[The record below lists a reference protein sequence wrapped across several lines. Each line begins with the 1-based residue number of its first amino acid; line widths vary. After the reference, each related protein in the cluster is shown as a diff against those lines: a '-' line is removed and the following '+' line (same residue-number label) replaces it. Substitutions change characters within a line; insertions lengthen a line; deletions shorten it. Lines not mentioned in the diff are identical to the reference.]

1 MDMIPELKPEI
12 VEEPAAAPV
21 LEAEP
26 VTEIPTFEAVPTLEL
41 TPKEPEPPAPEAGP
55 DYSMLT
61 EAEQKVVHDF
71 AKKIDIRNPN
81 LSLEYGAGA
90 QKNVA
95 DFSDAALA
103 AVRTKDLGEVGDMIT
118 SLVVELKGF
127 DADEERKGFL
137 GLFKKAGTG
146 IETLKARYNKA
157 EVNVNQIAHELENH
171 QRVLMKDVVILDQMY
186 DKNLDYYKQ
195 LTMYILAGKEKLAL
209 ERSTTL
215 VELRAKAEKSGLAED
230 AQRANDYD
238 ALCLRFEKKLHDLEL
253 TRMVSIQMGPQ
264 IRLLQN
270 NDTLMS
276 EKIQTSLVNTI
287 PLWKSQMVLALG
299 MSHSQQALEAQQAV
313 TDMTNELLKKNADKL
328 KIATVE
334 TAKESERA
342 IVDIETLQH
351 TNETLIS
358 TLDEVLQIQTE
369 GKQKRA
375 AAEQELRKIEGQL
388 KQKLLETRSV
398 TRG

>member
-1 MDMIPELKPEI
+1 MDYVPELKM
-12 VEEPAAAPV
+12 EEAAETAQTLV
-21 LEAEP
+21 QEAEQ
-26 VTEIPTFEAVPTLEL
+26 TKEIPSLEPVPTLEL
-41 TPKEPEPPAPEAGP
+41 TPAEPEPAVPEAGP

-71 AKKIDIRNPN
+71 AQKIDIRNPN

-103 AVRTKDLGEVGDMIT
+103 AVRTKDLGEVGDMIS

-127 DADEERKGFL
+127 NADEERKGFL
-137 GLFKKAGTG
+137 GLFKKAGSG
-146 IETLKARYNKA
+146 IETLKAKYSKA
-157 EVNVNQIAHELENH
+157 EVNVNKISHELEGH
-171 QRVLMKDVVILDQMY
+171 QRTLMKDVVILDQMY

-195 LTMYILAGKEKLAL
+195 LTMYILAGKEKLAQ
-209 ERSTTL
+209 ERNTTL
-215 VELRAKAEKSGLAED
+215 VELRRKAEKPGLAED
-230 AQRANDYD
+230 AQAANDYD

-299 MSHSQQALEAQQAV
+299 LTHSQQALEAQQAV
-313 TDMTNELLKKNADKL
+313 TDMTNELLRKNADKL
-328 KIATVE
+328 KTATIE
-334 TAKESERA
+334 TAKESERGV
-342 IVDIETLQH
+342 VDIETLQH
-351 TNETLIS
+351 TNQQLIS

-369 GKQKRA
+369 GAQRRA
-375 AAEQELRKIEGQL
+375 AAEVELRRIEGEL
-388 KQKLLETRSV
+388 KQKLLQV
-398 TRG
+398 RGN

>member
-1 MDMIPELKPEI
+1 MDPIPEMKFAT
-12 VEEPAAAPV
+12 EEAKAETPV
-21 LEAEP
+21 MEAEKVADVP
-26 VTEIPTFEAVPTLEL
+26 AFEPVPTLEL

-71 AKKIDIRNPN
+71 AQKIDITNPN

-95 DFSDAALA
+95 DFSDSALA
-103 AVRTKDLGEVGDMIT
+103 AVRTKDLGEVGDMIS

-127 DADEERKGFL
+127 NADEEKKGLL
-137 GLFKKAGTG
+137 GLFKKAGSG
-146 IETLKARYNKA
+146 IEALKAKYSKA
-157 EVNVNQIAHELENH
+157 EVNVNKISHELEEH
-171 QRVLMKDVVILDQMY
+171 QRTLMKDVVILDQMY

-195 LTMYILAGKEKLAL
+195 LTMYILAGKEKLAQ
-209 ERSTTL
+209 ERATTL
-215 VELRAKAEKSGLAED
+215 VELRAKAEQTGLAED
-230 AQRANDYD
+230 AQKANDYD
-238 ALCLRFEKKLHDLEL
+238 AMCLRFEKKLHDLEL

-299 MSHSQQALEAQQAV
+299 MTHSQQALEAQKAV
-313 TDMTNELLKKNADKL
+313 TDMTNDLLKKNADKL
-328 KIATVE
+328 KMATIE

-351 TNETLIS
+351 TNQQLIS

-369 GKQKRA
+369 GRQKRA
-375 AAEQELRKIEGQL
+375 DAEAELRKIEGQL
-388 KQKLLETRSV
+388 KQKLLETRKISE
-398 TRG
+398 